1 MGVSFY
7 GGGGVRAGS
16 ADVGI
21 TAKTGTTSSPI
32 NLFFLVDGNYNLIG
46 TVVHGDNQIL
56 NFLSYKYFQLET
68 IDGIK
73 YATYTEIKDD
83 KIYDILIKM
92 TAETT
97 SEVIKMERKPSAGSC
112 IDDSTVSSSMTY
124 SSAKIVELL
133 AAQEQSTNA
142 IVEGYLAWTT

>member
-7 GGGGVRAGS
+7 GGGGRAGS
-16 ADVGI
+16 ANVGI

-32 NLFFLVDGNYNLIG
+32 KLFLLEDGNYNLIG
-46 TVVHGDNQIL
+46 TVIHGDNQVL
-56 NFLSYKYFQLET
+56 SFLSYKYFQIET

-73 YATYTEIKDD
+73 YAAYTEIKDD
-83 KIYDILIKM
+83 KIYDVLIKM
-92 TAETT
+92 TAENV
-97 SEVIKMERKPSAGSC
+97 SEVIRMERKPSAGSC

-133 AAQEQSTNA
+133 AAQQESTNA
-142 IVEGYLAWTT
+142 IVEEYLAWTT